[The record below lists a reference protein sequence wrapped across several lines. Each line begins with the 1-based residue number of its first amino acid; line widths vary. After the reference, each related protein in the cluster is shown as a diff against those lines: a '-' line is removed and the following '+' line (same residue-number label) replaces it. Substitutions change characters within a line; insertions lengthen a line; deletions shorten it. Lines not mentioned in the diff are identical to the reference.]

1 MSECGKMINK
11 KGTVVKHGRTDPNM
25 KENFY
30 KAKNMEKVCHYL
42 KNLIKENTIGAMAR
56 FIQETGMKTRYQVTG
71 FINGWMEDAL
81 KENGSIIVCMGMG
94 NILGL
99 MGVDMLE
106 DTYKIKKRERVNM
119 FG

>member
-1 MSECGKMINK
+1 MINK
-11 KGTVVKHGRTDPNM
+11 KGTVVKLGRTDQNM

-42 KNLIKENTIGAMAR
+42 KIQFKENIIGAMAR
-56 FIQETGMKTRYQVTG
+56 FIQENGMKTRYQVTG
-71 FINGWMEDAL
+71 YINGWMEDAL
-81 KENGSIIVCMGMG
+81 KENGSIIVCMDMV

-99 MGVDMLE
+99 TDVDMLE
-106 DTYKIKKRERVNM
+106 DTYKIKKRERVNI